1 MSNYILRCGV
11 MIERNSNFKF
21 DFMPLGQ
28 AIKKARESKGMTR
41 EQLAEIIGYAPR
53 HIQAIENEGQHPS
66 VDLLIQL
73 LTMFDI
79 SADEYIFPGKDTI
92 VTSER
97 RQFNAMVDQ
106 LDEKEFSVAMA
117 TVNGLIAAKEHPNQ

>member
-1 MSNYILRCGV
+1 

-53 HIQAIENEGQHPS
+53 HIQAMSTYFPARNPSQHQNAVNS
-66 VDLLIQL
+66 TQW
-73 LTMFDI
+73 LT
-79 SADEYIFPGKDTI
+79 
-92 VTSER
+92 
-97 RQFNAMVDQ
+97 N
-106 LDEKEFSVAMA
+106 
-117 TVNGLIAAKEHPNQ
+117 

>member
-1 MSNYILRCGV
+1 

-66 VDLLIQL
+66 VGNTQALIC
-73 LTMFDI
+73 
-79 SADEYIFPGKDTI
+79 
-92 VTSER
+92 
-97 RQFNAMVDQ
+97 
-106 LDEKEFSVAMA
+106 
-117 TVNGLIAAKEHPNQ
+117 

>member
-1 MSNYILRCGV
+1 

-53 HIQAIENEGQHPS
+53 HIQAIENEGQHPRAYQRFPRQS
-66 VDLLIQL
+66 YQEPLQNRYRTRGSNQALIC
-73 LTMFDI
+73 
-79 SADEYIFPGKDTI
+79 
-92 VTSER
+92 
-97 RQFNAMVDQ
+97 
-106 LDEKEFSVAMA
+106 
-117 TVNGLIAAKEHPNQ
+117 

>member
-1 MSNYILRCGV
+1 

-53 HIQAIENEGQHPS
+53 HI
-66 VDLLIQL
+66 
-73 LTMFDI
+73 
-79 SADEYIFPGKDTI
+79 
-92 VTSER
+92 
-97 RQFNAMVDQ
+97 
-106 LDEKEFSVAMA
+106 
-117 TVNGLIAAKEHPNQ
+117 

>member
-1 MSNYILRCGV
+1 
-11 MIERNSNFKF
+11 MIERNNDFKF
-21 DFMPLGQ
+21 DFIPMGQ
-28 AIKKARESKGMTR
+28 AIKKARESRGITR

-73 LTMFDI
+73 LTMFEI
-79 SADEYIFPGKDTI
+79 SADEYIFPCKDTI

-117 TVNGLIAAKEHPNQ
+117 TVSSLIIAKSKQES